1 VALTHFTIV
10 VNTSDNN
17 GAVDQAKLTMTLKDY
32 LVADIVEEYPI
43 VVAVILNGSQNQM
56 DPMNAVDYTG
66 YVLFSGTAPAAED
79 VQAKAVELLVELSA
93 VQAAVDGNVAIG
105 QDALV
110 EQVVVGASGD
120 DVGTSTSVVS
130 LSDFSIVV
138 TSDVAG
144 TVDEDQLTKTLEDYL
159 TAGMMEEYTSSA
171 VVTLDGSQ
179 TQIDGSDVF
188 DYTGYVSVCKTSP
201 PSAGEVEMLGRDLML
216 DLTDVQAAVEGDSSI
231 GQNVRVEQVVVGDDS
246 AVALSD
252 QFMSR
257 L

>member
-1 VALTHFTIV
+1 
-10 VNTSDNN
+10 
-17 GAVDQAKLTMTLKDY
+17 
-32 LVADIVEEYPI
+32 
-43 VVAVILNGSQNQM
+43 
-56 DPMNAVDYTG
+56 
-66 YVLFSGTAPAAED
+66 
-79 VQAKAVELLVELSA
+79 
-93 VQAAVDGNVAIG
+93 
-105 QDALV
+105 
-110 EQVVVGASGD
+110 
-120 DVGTSTSVVS
+120 
-130 LSDFSIVV
+130 
-138 TSDVAG
+138 
-144 TVDEDQLTKTLEDYL
+144 
-159 TAGMMEEYTSSA
+159 MMEEYTSSA